1 MVASALPQQQNLYEL
16 FTNPDNAW
24 HRDTVLSFPGSPA
37 FNNATLR
44 WTPSANPTYFA
55 AISPANEADVAK
67 AVKLAS
73 NAGIPFL
80 AQGGRHGIAAQLN
93 TLRNGLAIDLSKMN
107 FVSVNRRAA
116 TAHIGGG
123 ARFRDVF
130 GPVGDAGFHLQTGSG
145 SCPGVMGVALG
156 AGVGRYQGMFGLVL
170 DNLLSARLVTAEGK
184 VVDVSKSQNPDLFW
198 AIRGAGANFGIVT
211 SAVFKL
217 NKAPNGGQVL
227 NADFI
232 IPAASNSSYMD
243 LLQTLENMPPELA
256 TISFVLWNETISQP
270 QILANW
276 VYTGPREQG
285 MKLIDPIF
293 RLNPVRS
300 EIKMVAWKDLVGAAG
315 FGIDGLYCQPSNTQF
330 TQISTNVRRLDAKT
344 FKTMFEKMNN
354 FYKRVPA
361 ARASSIELE
370 IFNTDA
376 AKRVPRDETAYPWR
390 DTIGYTMYEWSWQTA
405 EAREECIRMGNELLR
420 DFVATS
426 GYPDVSVYVNY
437 ASGNETLEQ
446 KFGKDKLPRLA
457 SLKRKQRLSIFT
469 LSLLPI
475 CGWLAYSIWRD
486 WDVDQN
492 IRRLLR
498 HKSNEW
504 HVNTNIIFPE
514 HPDFAKVKFATA
526 HDIPFLATGGHHGYS
541 TTFGKLVQGLAIDLS
556 LLNSVE
562 VFTGNGTLV
571 VGGGTRWS
579 SILDPVYEAGFE
591 MPTGSCSCTGVVG
604 TTIGGGIGRYSG
616 RYGMISDSLIS
627 ANVVTADGRLV
638 EVSETLD
645 PDLFWGIRGAGANF
659 GIITQATYK
668 LRKVDGQNL
677 VMNADFVFNLDMS
690 HSYFDLL
697 ESYDRSMP
705 ESLAIVSMIIYDEKT
720 NAAQILANWVY
731 LGPEEEGLDAI
742 KPLLELQPSMSSISM
757 VPWNKILSSQG
768 LGVIDTMFCQNN
780 KTRSLYSAS
789 VRRFPASTSKT
800 AFEKMEKLYA
810 EYPSARASSLSLE
823 MFPNQAAMAQGS
835 DATAYPWRDARGH
848 MIFLFQWE
856 KTNGHGLDTDALE
869 VSTLLGQSFQ
879 DAFAKTSEYHQLS
892 AYVSYSH
899 GDESLEQ
906 VFGRENLPRLAA
918 LKKKWDSQNAFAYSH
933 VLPTEYPPT
942 EASRL

>member
-1 MVASALPQQQNLYEL
+1 MRFAHFLSAVLGAIAASALPQQQNLYEL
-16 FTNPDNAW
+16 FTSPENAW
-24 HRDTVLSFPGSPA
+24 HRDTILSFPGSPA
-37 FNNATLR
+37 FYNATLR
-44 WTPSANPTYFA
+44 WTPSASPQYFA

-67 AVKLAS
+67 AVRLAS

-93 TLRNGLAIDLSKMN
+93 TLRNGLAIDLSKLN
-107 FVSVNRRAA
+107 SVSVNRRAA
-116 TAHIGGG
+116 TANIGGG
-123 ARFRDVF
+123 ARFRDIF

-170 DNLLSARLVTAEGK
+170 DNLLSARLVTAEGR

-232 IPAASNSSYMD
+232 IPATSNSSYMD
-243 LLQTLENMPPELA
+243 LLQTLERMPPELA

-285 MKLIDPIF
+285 MRLIDPIF

-300 EIKMVAWKDLVGAAG
+300 EIKMVAWKDLVGTAG

-344 FKTMFEKMNN
+344 FKTMFEKMNS
-354 FYKRVPA
+354 FYRRVPA

-390 DTIGYTMYEWSWQTA
+390 DTIGYTMYEWSWTTP
-405 EAREECIRMGNELLR
+405 EAREECIKMGNELLR

-437 ASGNETLEQ
+437 ASGNETVEQ

-457 SLKRKQRLSIFT
+457 SLKRKWDPRNAFRWT
-469 LSLLPI
+469 NPLPTNP
-475 CGWLAYSIWRD
+475 AAET
-486 WDVDQN
+486 DVVE
-492 IRRLLR
+492 I
-498 HKSNEW
+498 
-504 HVNTNIIFPE
+504 
-514 HPDFAKVKFATA
+514 VKFATA

-541 TTFGKLVQGLAIDLS
+541 TNLGKLFKGLAIDLS

-562 VFTGNGTLV
+562 VFTRNATLV
-571 VGGGTRWS
+571 VGGGTRWDQV
-579 SILDPVYEAGFE
+579 LDPVYEAGFE
-591 MPTGSCSCTGVVG
+591 MRVVG

-638 EVSETLD
+638 EVSETLNS
-645 PDLFWGIRGAGANF
+645 DLFWGIRGAGANF
-659 GIITQATYK
+659 GIITQAAYN
-668 LRKVDGQNL
+668 LRRVDGRNL
-677 VMNADFVFNLDMS
+677 VMNADFVLNSDMS
-690 HSYFDLL
+690 NSYFDLL
-697 ESYDRSMP
+697 ESYDGSMS
-705 ESLAIVSMIIYDEKT
+705 ENLAIVTMIIYNKKI

-731 LGPEEEGLDAI
+731 LGPEKEGLGII
-742 KPLLELQPSMSSISM
+742 KPLLELQPSISSISM

-768 LGVIDTMFCQNN
+768 LGIIDTMFCRNN
-780 KTRSLYSAS
+780 KTRSLYSAN
-789 VRRFPASTSKT
+789 VQRFPASTSKT
-800 AFEKMEKLYA
+800 AFEEMEKLYA
-810 EYPSARASSLSLE
+810 EHPVARTSSLSLE
-823 MFPNQAAMAQGS
+823 MFPNQATMAQGS
-835 DATAYPWRDARGH
+835 DATAYPWRDARGN
-848 MIFLFQWE
+848 I
-856 KTNGHGLDTDALE
+856 TDALE
-869 VSTLLGQSFQ
+869 LSTRLGQSIR
-879 DAFAKTSEYHQLS
+879 DVFAKTSEYYQLS
-892 AYVSYSH
+892 VYVSYAH

-906 VFGRENLPRLAA
+906 VFSREKLPRLAA
-918 LKKKWDSQNAFAYSH
+918 LKKKWDSQNAFRYSH
-933 VLPTEYPPT
+933 ALPTEYRPI
-942 EASRL
+942 EALVL

>member
-1 MVASALPQQQNLYEL
+1 MRFAPLLSAVLGAIAASALPQQQNLYEL
-16 FTNPDNAW
+16 FTSPENAW
-24 HRDTVLSFPGSPA
+24 HRDTILSFPGSPA
-37 FNNATLR
+37 FYNATLR
-44 WTPSANPTYFA
+44 WTPSANPQYFA

-67 AVKLAS
+67 AVRLAS

-93 TLRNGLAIDLSKMN
+93 TLRNGLAIDLSKLN

-123 ARFRDVF
+123 ARFRDIF

-184 VVDVSKSQNPDLFW
+184 IVDVSKSQNPDLFW

-243 LLQTLENMPPELA
+243 LLQTLERMPPELA

-285 MKLIDPIF
+285 MRLIDPIF

-300 EIKMVAWKDLVGAAG
+300 EIKMVAWKDLVGTAG

-354 FYKRVPA
+354 FYRRVPA

-376 AKRVPRDETAYPWR
+376 AKRVLRDETAYPWR
-390 DTIGYTMYEWSWQTA
+390 DTIGYTMYEWSWTTA
-405 EAREECIRMGNELLR
+405 EAREECIKMGNELLR

-437 ASGNETLEQ
+437 ASGNETVEQ

-457 SLKRKQRLSIFT
+457 SLKRKWDPRNAFRWT
-469 LSLLPI
+469 NPLPTNP
-475 CGWLAYSIWRD
+475 ATEV
-486 WDVDQN
+486 DVVA
-492 IRRLLR
+492 I
-498 HKSNEW
+498 
-504 HVNTNIIFPE
+504 
-514 HPDFAKVKFATA
+514 VKFATV
-526 HDIPFLATGGHHGYS
+526 HNIPFIATGGHHGYS
-541 TTFGKLVQGLAIDLS
+541 TNLGKLVKGLAIDLS

-562 VFTGNGTLV
+562 VFTGNSTLV
-571 VGGGTRWS
+571 VGGGTRWGQ
-579 SILDPVYEAGFE
+579 ILDPVYEAGFE
-591 MPTGSCSCTGVVG
+591 MRVVG

-616 RYGMISDSLIS
+616 RYGMISDSLTS

-638 EVSETLD
+638 KVSETLNS
-645 PDLFWGIRGAGANF
+645 DLFWGIRGAGASF

-668 LRKVDGQNL
+668 LWRVDRQNL
-677 VMNADFVFNLDMS
+677 VMNADFVLNSDMS
-690 HSYFDLL
+690 NSYFDLL
-697 ESYDRSMP
+697 ESYDTSMT
-705 ESLAIVSMIIYDEKT
+705 ENLAIVSMIIYNEKT
-720 NAAQILANWVY
+720 NAAHILANWVY
-731 LGPEEEGLDAI
+731 LGQEEEGLGAI
-742 KPLLELQPSMSSISM
+742 KPLLELQPSISSVSM
-757 VPWNKILSSQG
+757 VPWNKLLASQG
-768 LGVIDTMFCQNN
+768 LGIVDTMFCQNN
-780 KTRSLYSAS
+780 QTRSLYSAN
-789 VRRFPASTSKT
+789 VRRFPASTSKI

-835 DATAYPWRDARGH
+835 DATAYPWRDARGN
-848 MIFLFQWE
+848 I
-856 KTNGHGLDTDALE
+856 TDALE
-869 VSTLLGQSFQ
+869 LSTRLGQSIR

-892 AYVSYSH
+892 VYVSYAH

-906 VFGRENLPRLAA
+906 VFGIEKLPRLTA
-918 LKKKWDSQNAFAYSH
+918 LKKKWDSQNAFGYSH
-933 VLPTEYPPT
+933 ALPTEHPPIR
-942 EASRL
+942 ALVL